1 MMLKNINSLFN
12 EKGATL
18 VEVIAS
24 FVILV
29 ILLVSFFTL
38 FIQTKQTTKSS
49 AQIVDAT
56 YLAQTEMEKI
66 YKFSRNTGL
75 NREVINHSLRFESED
90 PNEGNAKNFK
100 KLFSN
105 LLINLRIADNKNIDG
120 SINNDLMNVIVE
132 VKEDNV
138 TKAKMETVVKWKEN

>member
-1 MMLKNINSLFN
+1 MTSKKIKSPFN

-56 YLAQTEMEKI
+56 YLAQTEMEEI
-66 YKFSRNTGL
+66 YKFSKDNGL
-75 NREVINHSLRFESED
+75 TRSIIENDLGFKPED
-90 PNEGNAKNFK
+90 PTITNPRSYTKPS
-100 KLFSN
+100 SN
-105 LLINLRIADNKNIDG
+105 PLINLRIADNKNVDG
-120 SINNDLMNVIVE
+120 SVNNDLMNVIVE
-132 VKEDNV
+132 VKEGTV
-138 TKAKMETVVKWKEN
+138 TKAKMETVVKWKVD